1 MRSTQI
7 NRDRWP
13 IGFRRGADTSGGLPA
28 RTRHLQAQPPVS
40 ERELARTVHEY
51 RRLHEEHR
59 HARVAGSA
67 RRKLEGRLRRLR
79 RTFERLVGEAP
90 LTRRDRQRWRNALS
104 PTRATPAPHAEV
116 RQLLYRGRSDAGSE
130 LLLLPMPDGTLEAF
144 VDGAA
149 VEVLDRADELE
160 RTDPEFAF
168 VLDGNTFH
176 ETFAVPKA
184 MLAELREAIATG
196 RGPRPEILRELI
208 EDGLVDGTLGL
219 TARGRRA
226 LGLDREPARPHGQIP
241 VPEITT
247 RGRIPRRARAQL
259 ADTLGRLARLAPQP
273 VLHIRGSL
281 THEEDPALERP
292 AVAKATLDLG
302 RRAVRAQA
310 AAPTEHEAID
320 LLAARIR
327 RKLRTLAGRA
337 AARRHEGAEPDAGE
351 WRHRSTPR
359 PRPSY
364 YPRPAPERRVVRR
377 KTYAAAPVT
386 PEEAADEMA
395 LLEHDFHLFVD
406 AATGEDT
413 LVHVRPDGTLALR
426 RRDGSGA
433 YVEPF
438 VLDTDPVRVLALRE
452 AIERLNVTGEPFLF
466 FIDSSS
472 RRGAVLYHRYDG
484 HYGLVSPAS

>member
-1 MRSTQI
+1 MRSKPI

-13 IGFRRGADTSGGLPA
+13 IGFRWGADTLGRVPA
-28 RTRHLQAQPPVS
+28 RTRHAQEQPPVS
-40 ERELARTVHEY
+40 EHELARTVHEY

-59 HARVAGSA
+59 HARAAGSA
-67 RRKLEGRLRRLR
+67 RRKLEGHLRRLR
-79 RTFERLVGEAP
+79 RKFERLVDEAP
-90 LTRRDRQRWRNALS
+90 LASRDRQRWRNALS
-104 PTRATPAPHAEV
+104 GMGPTPAPHADV
-116 RQLLYRGRSDAGSE
+116 RPLLYRGRSNAGSE

-168 VLDGNTFH
+168 VLDGTTFH
-176 ETFAVPKA
+176 ETFAVPKST
-184 MLAELREAIATG
+184 LAELREAIASG
-196 RGPRPEILRELI
+196 RAPRPENLRELI

-226 LGLDREPARPHGQIP
+226 LALDREPARPNELMP

-259 ADTLGRLARLAPQP
+259 ADTLDRLARLAPRP
-273 VLHIRGSL
+273 VLHVRGSL

-302 RRAVRAQA
+302 RHAVRAHA

-320 LLAARIR
+320 LLAARVR
-327 RKLRTLAGRA
+327 RKLRTLAERA
-337 AARRHEGAEPDAGE
+337 AAERHEGTEPAAGE

-364 YPRPAPERRVVRR
+364 YPRPAAERRVVRR

-395 LLEHDFHLFVD
+395 LLDHDFHLFVD

-426 RRDGSGA
+426 RRGGDGA
-433 YVEPF
+433 YIEPF
-438 VLDTDPVRVLALRE
+438 VFDTDPVPVLALPE
-452 AIERLNVTGEPFLF
+452 AIERLNVADEPFLF
-466 FIDSSS
+466 FIDSSAG
-472 RRGAVLYHRYDG
+472 RGAVLYHRYDG
-484 HYGLVSPAS
+484 HYGLVSAES